1 VPLDLDDYLTPS
13 PGVTCQAPQVLD
25 LARRV
30 AGKADDQGQAAIRLF
45 EHVRDQIA
53 YSPYVPFWAME
64 HYEAPVVLARGTGF
78 CIQKAALLAALARA
92 ARIPARLGFADI
104 ENHLLGE
111 RFLNYLGANLM
122 TFHCWAEL
130 WLSGRWIKATPS
142 FERRLCQEQ
151 GWRLVEFDGQNNAM
165 LPADDLAGRPH
176 ITYLRQHF
184 TSAGVPLN
192 EILAAW
198 EKVYGPDRLAAWR
211 ADQEAGRG

>member
-1 VPLDLDDYLTPS
+1 MSLDLDEYLLPS

-25 LARRV
+25 LARRAV
-30 AGKADDQGQAAIRLF
+30 RGAADERQAAVSLF
-45 EHVRDQIA
+45 EQAREAVA

-64 HYEAPVVLARGTGF
+64 HYEAPAVLGRGYGY
-78 CIQKAALLAALARA
+78 CVQKSALLAALARA
-92 ARIPARLGFADI
+92 AGIPARLGFADI

-111 RFLNYLGANLM
+111 RFLSYLGTNLM

-151 GWRLVEFDGQNNAM
+151 GWRLVDFDGQNDAM

-176 ITYLRQHF
+176 IIYLRHHF
-184 TSAGVPLN
+184 TSAGVPLA

-198 EKVYGPDRLAAWR
+198 EKVYGPQRLAA
-211 ADQEAGRG
+211 